1 MTGQRGVCMKDNDNL
16 YWIWLADRC
25 GAGCREFSRLIGMFE
40 NPFEI
45 YRLDTE
51 EIGAIDGISERLKN
65 ALCSKSLEY
74 AYSVLKYCKKNGVGI
89 IAYSDEKYPQK
100 LKTLE
105 DPPVLLYCLGELPD
119 LDRRVAVGIV
129 GTRKMSAYGA
139 HSAYKIS
146 YELASAN
153 FTIVSGMAL
162 GIDAVAACAAL
173 DAKGSTVAVLGCGID
188 IVYPRA
194 HAKLKRFIENHGA
207 VITEYPLGEPPQG
220 KNFPKRNRIISGLSN
235 GVFVVEGSETSG
247 AMISARHASSQGRD
261 IFALPGNIDE
271 SNSGGPNEL
280 IKNGANVVVSSDDI
294 VLYYDF
300 LHHDVINYRGLK
312 ASRPHS
318 ELDLKRLSRY
328 GVSADMCYVAEQSAV
343 APEAQPVQKP
353 SVKEQPKAVPKSES
367 APVEE
372 APIRVEKTDNS
383 AEILATLDA
392 VTQRVFS
399 LMPIDRAV
407 APDEFVS
414 SGVGISEAITA
425 LTMLELSGLCESL
438 PGGTYI
444 RK

>member
-1 MTGQRGVCMKDNDNL
+1 MKDNDNL
-16 YWIWLADRC
+16 YWIWLADKC
-25 GAGCREFSRLIGMFE
+25 GVACREFSRLIGMFE

-45 YRLDTE
+45 YRLDAE

-74 AYSVLKYCKKNGVGI
+74 AYSVLKYCKKCGVEI
-89 IAYSDEKYPQK
+89 IAYADNKYPQK

-105 DPPVLLYCLGELPD
+105 DPPVLLYCVGELPD

-153 FTIVSGMAL
+153 LCIVSGMAL
-162 GIDAVAACAAL
+162 GIDAIAACAAL

-235 GVFVVEGSETSG
+235 GVFVVEGDERSG
-247 AMISARHASSQGRD
+247 AMISARHAISQGRD

-271 SNSGGPNEL
+271 SNSEGPNEL
-280 IKNGANVVVSSDDI
+280 IKNGANVVVASDDI
-294 VLYYDF
+294 IVYYDF

-312 ASRPHS
+312 ASRCKS
-318 ELDLKRLSRY
+318 DLDLKRLERY
-328 GVSADMCYVAEQSAV
+328 GVAADICYVAEQSTP
-343 APEAQPVQKP
+343 APEAPAP
-353 SVKEQPKAVPKSES
+353 QPKP
-367 APVEE
+367 
-372 APIRVEKTDNS
+372 RTEKTPEREAVADAPTREVKSDNS

-399 LMPIDRAV
+399 LMPMDRAV

>member
-1 MTGQRGVCMKDNDNL
+1 MKDNDNL
-16 YWIWLADRC
+16 YWIWLADKC
-25 GAGCREFSRLIGMFE
+25 GVACREFSRLIGMFE

-45 YRLDTE
+45 YRFDTE

-74 AYSVLKYCKKNGVGI
+74 AYSVLKYCKKNGIEI
-89 IAYSDEKYPQK
+89 ITYADKKYPQK

-105 DPPVLLYCLGELPD
+105 DPPVLLYCVGELPD
-119 LDRRVAVGIV
+119 LDRQVAVGVV

-139 HSAYKIS
+139 QSAYKIS

-153 FTIVSGMAL
+153 FCIVSGMAL
-162 GIDAVAACAAL
+162 GIDAVAECAAL

-188 IVYPRA
+188 IVYPKA

-235 GVFVVEGSETSG
+235 GVFVVEGNETSG
-247 AMISARHASSQGRD
+247 AMISARHAVSQGRD

-271 SNSGGPNEL
+271 SNSSGPNEL

-312 ASRPHS
+312 ASRSHS
-318 ELDLKRLSRY
+318 DLDIKRLARY
-328 GVSADMCYVAEQSAV
+328 GVAADICYVAEEST
-343 APEAQPVQKP
+343 
-353 SVKEQPKAVPKSES
+353 AVPAESVHAEKPRVDKKSES
-367 APVEE
+367 SVVADE
-372 APIRVEKTDNS
+372 PIRADKTDNS
-383 AEILATLDA
+383 AAILSTLDT

>member
-1 MTGQRGVCMKDNDNL
+1 MKDNDSL
-16 YWIWLADRC
+16 YWIWLADKC
-25 GAGCREFSRLIGMFE
+25 GVACREFSRLIGMFE
-40 NPFEI
+40 SPFEI

-74 AYSVLKYCKKNGVGI
+74 SYSTLRYCKKNGVKI
-89 IAYSDEKYPQK
+89 IAYADNEYPQK
-100 LKTLE
+100 LRSIE
-105 DPPVLLYCLGELPD
+105 DPPVLLYCIGELPD
-119 LDRRVAVGIV
+119 LDRRIAVGIV

-146 YELASAN
+146 YELAAAN
-153 FTIVSGMAL
+153 FTVVSGMAL

-194 HAKLKRFIENHGA
+194 HARLKKFIENHGA

-220 KNFPKRNRIISGLSN
+220 KNFPKRNRIISGISN
-235 GVFVVEGSETSG
+235 GVFVVEGSESSG
-247 AMISARHASSQGRD
+247 AMISARHASSQGKD
-261 IFALPGNIDE
+261 IFALPGNVDE
-271 SNSGGPNEL
+271 SNSAGPNEL

-294 VLYYDF
+294 VLYYEF

-312 ASRPHS
+312 SARIHS
-318 ELDLKRLSRY
+318 ELDLKRLARY
-328 GVSADMCYVAEQSAV
+328 GVSADMCYVAEPSASR
-343 APEAQPVQKP
+343 PEAPRAEEKP
-353 SVKEQPKAVPKSES
+353 SAEVPKAKETPSRET
-367 APVEE
+367 PE
-372 APIRVEKTDNS
+372 ATPARADKTDNS

>member
-1 MTGQRGVCMKDNDNL
+1 MKDNDSL
-16 YWIWLADRC
+16 YWIWLSDKC
-25 GAGCREFSRLIGMFE
+25 GVACREFSRLIGMFE

-45 YRLDTE
+45 YRLETE

-65 ALCSKSLEY
+65 ALCSKSLER
-74 AYSVLKYCKKNGVGI
+74 AYSTLKYCKGCGVKI
-89 IAYSDEKYPQK
+89 ITYADREYPQG

-105 DPPVLLYCLGELPD
+105 DPPVLLYCLGELPNF
-119 LDRRVAVGIV
+119 DRHVSIGIV

-153 FTIVSGMAL
+153 FCIVSGMAL

-173 DAKGSTVAVLGCGID
+173 DAKGPTVAVLGCGID
-188 IVYPRA
+188 IVYPRS

-220 KNFPKRNRIISGLSN
+220 KNFPKRNRIISGISN
-235 GVFVVEGSETSG
+235 GVFVVEGNERSG
-247 AMISARHASSQGRD
+247 AMISARHAVSQGRD
-261 IFALPGNIDE
+261 IFALPGNVDE
-271 SNSGGPNEL
+271 SNSAGPNEL

-294 VLYYDF
+294 VIYYDF
-300 LHHDVINYRGLK
+300 LHHDAINYRGLK
-312 ASRPHS
+312 ISRSHS
-318 ELDLKRLSRY
+318 DLDLKRLARY
-328 GVSADMCYVAEQSAV
+328 GVAADMCYVAEPSVAV
-343 APEAQPVQKP
+343 PEASVPVAKLSAEENQKA
-353 SVKEQPKAVPKSES
+353 EQSSERVG
-367 APVEE
+367 AEE
-372 APIRVEKTDNS
+372 ASASVESSDNS
-383 AEILATLDA
+383 ATILATLDT

>member
-1 MTGQRGVCMKDNDNL
+1 MKDNDNL
-16 YWIWLADRC
+16 YWIWLADKC
-25 GAGCREFSRLIGMFE
+25 GVACREFSRLIGMFE

-45 YRLDTE
+45 YRFDTE

-74 AYSVLKYCKKNGVGI
+74 AYSVLKYCKKNGIEI
-89 IAYSDEKYPQK
+89 ITYADKKYPQK

-105 DPPVLLYCLGELPD
+105 DPPVLLYCVGELPD
-119 LDRRVAVGIV
+119 LDRQVAVGVV

-139 HSAYKIS
+139 QSAYKIS

-153 FTIVSGMAL
+153 FCIVSGMAL
-162 GIDAVAACAAL
+162 GIDAVAECAAL

-188 IVYPRA
+188 IVYPKA

-235 GVFVVEGSETSG
+235 GVFVVEGNEGSG
-247 AMISARHASSQGRD
+247 AMISARHAVSQGRD

-271 SNSGGPNEL
+271 SNSSGPNEL

-312 ASRPHS
+312 ASRSHS
-318 ELDLKRLSRY
+318 DLDIKRLARY
-328 GVSADMCYVAEQSAV
+328 GVAADMCYVADEGT
-343 APEAQPVQKP
+343 
-353 SVKEQPKAVPKSES
+353 AVPVAEG
-367 APVEE
+367 
-372 APIRVEKTDNS
+372 APIKKQRVERSPEHETVADEPIRADKTDNS
-383 AEILATLDA
+383 AAILSTLDT

>member
-1 MTGQRGVCMKDNDNL
+1 MNDNDSL
-16 YWIWLADRC
+16 YWIWLSEKC
-25 GAGCREFSRLIGMFE
+25 GVASREFSRLIGMFE

-74 AYSVLKYCKKNGVGI
+74 AYSVLKYCKKNGVSI
-89 IAYSDEKYPQK
+89 ISYADRAYPQK
-100 LKTLE
+100 LRTLE
-105 DPPVLLYCLGELPD
+105 DPPVLLYCIGELPD
-119 LDRRVAVGIV
+119 LDRQVAVGIV

-139 HSAYKIS
+139 QSAYKIS

-153 FTIVSGMAL
+153 LSIVSGMAL

-247 AMISARHASSQGRD
+247 AMISARHAVSQGRD
-261 IFALPGNIDE
+261 IFALPGNVDE
-271 SNSGGPNEL
+271 SNSSGPNEL

-312 ASRPHS
+312 ASRLHS
-318 ELDLKRLSRY
+318 DLDVKRLARY
-328 GVSADMCYVAEQSAV
+328 GVAADMCYVAEASAPVSDAV
-343 APEAQPVQKP
+343 APA
-353 SVKEQPKAVPKSES
+353 EQPRTEAKPITAKRPECEAVSDEPTREDG
-367 APVEE
+367 
-372 APIRVEKTDNS
+372 TDNS
-383 AEILATLDA
+383 AEILATLDT

-407 APDEFVS
+407 APDEFLS
-414 SGVGISEAITA
+414 SGVGIAEAITA

>member
-1 MTGQRGVCMKDNDNL
+1 MNENDNL
-16 YWIWLADRC
+16 YWIWLSEKC
-25 GAGCREFSRLIGMFE
+25 GVASREFSRLIGMFE
-40 NPFEI
+40 SPFEI

-51 EIGAIDGISERLKN
+51 EIGAIDGVSERLKN

-74 AYSVLKYCKKNGVGI
+74 AYSVLKYCKKNGVRI
-89 IAYSDEKYPQK
+89 ISYADRAYPQK
-100 LKTLE
+100 LRTLE
-105 DPPVLLYCLGELPD
+105 DPPVLLYCIGELPD
-119 LDRRVAVGIV
+119 FDRQVAVGIV

-139 HSAYKIS
+139 QSAYKIS

-153 FTIVSGMAL
+153 LCVVSGMAL

-235 GVFVVEGSETSG
+235 GVFVVEGNETSG
-247 AMISARHASSQGRD
+247 AMISARHAVSQGRD
-261 IFALPGNIDE
+261 IFALPGNVDE
-271 SNSGGPNEL
+271 SNSSGPNEL

-294 VLYYDF
+294 ILYYDF

-312 ASRPHS
+312 ASRSHS
-318 ELDLKRLSRY
+318 DLDVKRLARY
-328 GVSADMCYVAEQSAV
+328 GVAADMCYVAEASTPAPAEV
-343 APEAQPVQKP
+343 AHT
-353 SVKEQPKAVPKSES
+353 EQPSAKATPSEDKKPRREMEEAVPIR
-367 APVEE
+367 E
-372 APIRVEKTDNS
+372 ANTDNS
-383 AEILATLDA
+383 AEILASLDT

-414 SGVGISEAITA
+414 SGVGIAEAITA

>member
-1 MTGQRGVCMKDNDNL
+1 
-16 YWIWLADRC
+16 
-25 GAGCREFSRLIGMFE
+25 MFE

-74 AYSVLKYCKKNGVGI
+74 SYSVLKYCKKNGVKI
-89 IAYSDEKYPQK
+89 IAYADNEYPQK
-100 LKTLE
+100 LKSLE
-105 DPPVLLYCLGELPD
+105 DPPVLLYCVGELPD
-119 LDRRVAVGIV
+119 LDRIVSIGIV

-153 FTIVSGMAL
+153 FTVVSGMAL

-173 DAKGSTVAVLGCGID
+173 EAKGSTVAVLGCGID

-235 GVFVVEGSETSG
+235 GVFIVEGSEQSG
-247 AMISARHASSQGRD
+247 AMISARHASAQGRD
-261 IFALPGNIDE
+261 IFALPGNVDE
-271 SNSGGPNEL
+271 SNSAGPNEL

-312 ASRPHS
+312 ASRS
-318 ELDLKRLSRY
+318 KSDLDLKRLARY
-328 GVSADMCYVAEQSAV
+328 GVSADMCYVAEPSIV
-343 APEAQPVQKP
+343 IPEAPTASEKP
-353 SVKEQPKAVPKSES
+353 RA
-367 APVEE
+367 E
-372 APIRVEKTDNS
+372 ALRTEKNPHPTAEDVTPARAEKTDNS

-399 LMPIDRAV
+399 LMPLDRAV

>member
-1 MTGQRGVCMKDNDNL
+1 MKDNDNL
-16 YWIWLADRC
+16 YWIWLADKC
-25 GAGCREFSRLIGMFE
+25 GVACREFSRLIGMFE

-45 YRLDTE
+45 YRFDTE
-51 EIGAIDGISERLKN
+51 EIGTIDGISERLKN

-74 AYSVLKYCKKNGVGI
+74 AYSVLKYCKKNGIEI
-89 IAYSDEKYPQK
+89 ITYADKKYPQK

-105 DPPVLLYCLGELPD
+105 DPPVLLYCVGELPD
-119 LDRRVAVGIV
+119 LDRQVAVGVV

-153 FTIVSGMAL
+153 FCIVSGMAL
-162 GIDAVAACAAL
+162 GIDAVAECAAL

-188 IVYPRA
+188 IVYPKS

-207 VITEYPLGEPPQG
+207 VISEYPLGEAPQG

-235 GVFVVEGSETSG
+235 GVFVVEGNEGSG
-247 AMISARHASSQGRD
+247 AMISARHAVSQGRD
-261 IFALPGNIDE
+261 IFALPGNVDE
-271 SNSGGPNEL
+271 SNSAGPNEL

-294 VLYYDF
+294 ILYYDF
-300 LHHDVINYRGLK
+300 LHHDAINYRGLK
-312 ASRPHS
+312 ASRDKS
-318 ELDLKRLSRY
+318 DLELKRLSKY
-328 GVSADMCYVAEQSAV
+328 GVSADMCYVAEPSITVPESTPAV
-343 APEAQPVQKP
+343 KTSETDT
-353 SVKEQPKAVPKSES
+353 PKAPKNAAREVEPDM
-367 APVEE
+367 PVR
-372 APIRVEKTDNS
+372 AEKADNS
-383 AEILATLDA
+383 AQILETLDA

>member
-1 MTGQRGVCMKDNDNL
+1 MKDNDSL
-16 YWIWLADRC
+16 YWIWLADKC
-25 GAGCREFSRLIGMFE
+25 GVACREFSRLIGMFE

-74 AYSVLKYCKKNGVGI
+74 SYSVLKYCKKNGVKI
-89 IAYSDEKYPQK
+89 IAYADKEYPQK
-100 LKTLE
+100 LKSLE
-105 DPPVLLYCLGELPD
+105 DPPVLLYCVGELPD
-119 LDRRVAVGIV
+119 LDRIVSVGIV

-207 VITEYPLGEPPQG
+207 VITEYPLGEAPQG

-235 GVFVVEGSETSG
+235 GVFVVEGNEGSG

-261 IFALPGNIDE
+261 IFALPGNVDE
-271 SNSGGPNEL
+271 SNSAGPNEL

-312 ASRPHS
+312 ASRS
-318 ELDLKRLSRY
+318 KSDLDLKRLARY
-328 GVSADMCYVAEQSAV
+328 GVSADMCYVAEPSITVSQATPV
-343 APEAQPVQKP
+343 AKP
-353 SVKEQPKAVPKSES
+353 SEDEMPQVRKNPTEKVASDM
-367 APVEE
+367 PV
-372 APIRVEKTDNS
+372 RVENKDNS
-383 AEILATLDA
+383 SEILATLDA

-399 LMPIDRAV
+399 LMPIDHAV

-414 SGVGISEAITA
+414 LGVGISEAITA